1 VPIIFIIHL
10 KTKELQIEWLEPF
23 TMPLKRITLQHQ
35 RATTKLIP
43 IFTATKRNTNNSL
56 SALKQPAL

>member
-23 TMPLKRITLQHQ
+23 TMQHDLQLNISI
-35 RATTKLIP
+35 LIKECP
-43 IFTATKRNTNNSL
+43 
-56 SALKQPAL
+56 